1 MCGAQP
7 TASNRISPW
16 VLSHPPDVQVDGF
29 FVSTADVR
37 LKEITHMKKS
47 KLSVRVNRKNPNH
60 HLWNNNGKWWCH
72 HTLHHS
78 DFTAE
83 RKRVPL
89 HTRDVIQARKR
100 RDELFLNLQGITF
113 QKEVLRRAYFNSLPA
128 KSTSPLLPP
137 RRNCSEPLCL
147 RPCDSIVVVLP
158 KQRGVWM
165 T

>member
-47 KLSVRVNRKNPNH
+47 KLAVRVNRKNPNH

-89 HTRDVIQARKR
+89 HTRDVVEARKR
-100 RDELFLNLQGITF
+100 RDKLFLNWQGSKL
-113 QKEVLRRAYFNSLPA
+113 QKEVV
-128 KSTSPLLPP
+128 K
-137 RRNCSEPLCL
+137 
-147 RPCDSIVVVLP
+147 
-158 KQRGVWM
+158 
-165 T
+165 